1 MVKDGIT
8 IEDIALN
15 IHQGTVAESAGDIA
29 ISLYQREETT
39 ELVQA
44 ELEACVQKLDGTNA
58 CIFLAVKNVDKILSN
73 PSCVDCKTGLKE
85 QVENVIQELPE
96 QINDFRDVNNYC
108 NIEEALQLLEERN
121 LIRHRYE
128 INELIQDQLC
138 KSREEKRNQ
147 LSNALF
153 ALAAADSPSL
163 AIYTCTPVSLVV
175 GFIGDAFLIIDTHCI
190 PVDLG
195 GNDNALIKVVH
206 CNGKI
211 EIGGQ
216 TVLDWLEKRMISSVG
231 PNRGPDSLLRLS
243 FRETANIDAEMT
255 CSADAEDDDKLL
267 LSLTED
273 FMWPNDGSDD
283 EDDMLLASVPYGG
296 ADDEDDVLLASV
308 PYTEELSAK
317 STDGVD
323 QVPLSSGR
331 KPLRKPGTPTIKQET
346 NDYSTKLWEYP
357 AGNHAYDESIEL
369 LWKGHLTKFQL
380 TTFKRFQ
387 LDAIRAVERKKD
399 VIVVQK
405 TGSGKSICFQVPSL
419 FDKTKTTVV
428 ICPTLSLINSQ
439 VESLKE
445 IGINAVAVGPQHP
458 VEKLNFGV
466 ESGELP
472 SLIYTTPEFFASKLT
487 NRLSTS

>member
-1 MVKDGIT
+1 
-8 IEDIALN
+8 
-15 IHQGTVAESAGDIA
+15 
-29 ISLYQREETT
+29 
-39 ELVQA
+39 
-44 ELEACVQKLDGTNA
+44 
-58 CIFLAVKNVDKILSN
+58 
-73 PSCVDCKTGLKE
+73 
-85 QVENVIQELPE
+85 
-96 QINDFRDVNNYC
+96 
-108 NIEEALQLLEERN
+108 
-121 LIRHRYE
+121 
-128 INELIQDQLC
+128 
-138 KSREEKRNQ
+138 
-147 LSNALF
+147 
-153 ALAAADSPSL
+153 
-163 AIYTCTPVSLVV
+163 
-175 GFIGDAFLIIDTHCI
+175 
-190 PVDLG
+190 
-195 GNDNALIKVVH
+195 
-206 CNGKI
+206 
-211 EIGGQ
+211 
-216 TVLDWLEKRMISSVG
+216 MISSVG
-231 PNRGPDSLLRLS
+231 QNRGPDSLLRLS
-243 FRETANIDAEMT
+243 LRETANIDAEMT

-273 FMWPNDGSDD
+273 LMWPNDGSDD

-357 AGNHAYDESIEL
+357 AGNHAYDDSIEL

-428 ICPTLSLINSQ
+428 ICLTLSLINSQ
-439 VESLKE
+439 VESLKGV
-445 IGINAVAVGPQHP
+445 GINVVAVGPQHP

-466 ESGELP
+466 LRRNTLLRS
-472 SLIYTTPEFFASKLT
+472 
-487 NRLSTS
+487 